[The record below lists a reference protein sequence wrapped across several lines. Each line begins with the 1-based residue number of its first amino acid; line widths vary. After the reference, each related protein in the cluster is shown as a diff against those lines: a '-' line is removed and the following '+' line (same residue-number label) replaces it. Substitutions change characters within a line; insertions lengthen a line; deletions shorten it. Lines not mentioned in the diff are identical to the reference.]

1 MNEFK
6 CSCPHC
12 GQHVQGD
19 SQWRGRELLC
29 PACQKTMV
37 VPQAIHVPFVVP
49 ILAKLPEDELA
60 GPLELPGWLRIVWQV
75 VLGVLTP
82 LIVSAAM
89 AVTLILGPLAWI
101 AAPILGNLYAFGLA
115 RHCRDQPKPTRYWVY
130 IVTWGSRLTF
140 SSCCRHSCPPG
151 TTPAE
156 VNRAW
161 REPRER

>member
-1 MNEFK
+1 MNDFK

-37 VPQAIHVPFVVP
+37 VPQAIHVSFVVP
-49 ILAKLPEDELA
+49 ILAKLPDDEPA

-75 VLGVLTP
+75 VLGALTP
-82 LIVSAAM
+82 LIGSAAM

-101 AAPILGNLYAFGLA
+101 AAPILGTWVAFGLA

-130 IVTWGSRLTF
+130 IVTVLSAYALILLPPFLPT
-140 SSCCRHSCPPG
+140 RHHSG
-151 TTPAE
+151 GG
-156 VNRAW
+156 
-161 REPRER
+161 EPSLAGA